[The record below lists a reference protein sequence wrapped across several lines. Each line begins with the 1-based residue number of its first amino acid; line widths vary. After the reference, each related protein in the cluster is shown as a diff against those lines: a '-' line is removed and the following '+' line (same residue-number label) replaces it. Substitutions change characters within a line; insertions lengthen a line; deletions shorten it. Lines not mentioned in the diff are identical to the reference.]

1 MKHKVPLLAILL
13 MVASIPLYAENY
25 DFSSVAPTGQTLYY
39 KITVNYGSLHHVK
52 VVSPTG
58 YATSSAWNGYI
69 APTDSLTIPSSVR
82 GYTVT
87 EISNCAFGG
96 CSRLK
101 SVIIP
106 HSVESISSGAFFRC
120 DSLISID
127 VNAGN
132 TKYDSRNGCN
142 AIIITA
148 SNTLLRGCQSTV
160 IPNSVTS
167 IGDEAFYGCSGLSS
181 VSIPSSVTAIGDYAF
196 SYCSGLSSV
205 TIPNSVTSIKSH
217 TFYGCTGLTSV
228 SIPNSVTSIGD
239 NAFSYCSGLTSV
251 TIPNSVTSIGYNA
264 FSNCSGLTSV
274 TIPNSVTAISNY
286 AFYGCSGLTA
296 VTIPSSVTSIGYR
309 AFSNCSGLTA
319 VTIPNSVTSIDNQA
333 FSSCSGLNS
342 IIVEDDNPIY
352 DSRSNCNAIIIT
364 STNTLFIGCK
374 NTVIPNSVTAIG
386 DYAFYGCSGLTS
398 ISIPNSVTSIGSSAF
413 SRCSGL
419 TSVSIPNSVSI
430 IGSQAFQL
438 VKNIIYNGNATGAP
452 WGALALNGYI
462 DGEFIYSDSTKNNL
476 EAYIGNEDSVFIP
489 NSVITIDA
497 YAFSSNGGIAYI
509 AIPDGV
515 TAIGNNS
522 FSGCT
527 SLSSV
532 SIPSSVHSIGPY
544 AFRQCINL
552 ASITIPEN
560 VFSIGEAAFSE
571 CSGLTTVNYNAN
583 YCNTPE
589 INDAMK
595 YIFGYCNNLSELNI
609 GNNVTIIPKYLF
621 ANCGIDSVVI
631 PNGVLTVDKRSFFAC
646 GRLQSITF
654 SESITSIG
662 TDALLG
668 CTSLSDVYMIG
679 GAPSLASNSIPT
691 SATIHI
697 LCPFAQEYQNHYS
710 WMQYNFS
717 IFPAPPDY
725 TITLSVNDTVNGQ
738 AVVTQPVD
746 CDSTAIIKAVELDE
760 TMFTLFDHWNDGN
773 TDNPRTV
780 HLTQD
785 TAFTAYF
792 VPAYYCAG
800 LIYTNQQDWGDILGD
815 GKAKSGD
822 TITLTAV
829 PNYGYHFVKWVKCQ
843 MDQYGNFSETSVTST
858 QNPLQ
863 QVMTNQDVFWA
874 AKFAPDT
881 FHVQITVN
889 DDRWGYLN
897 VPEEQDLAYGT
908 ELVLY
913 AFPSDANSNM
923 CSFVEWS
930 DGTQGE
936 LVFSGSYWGSK
947 KTVTV
952 TGDISLQAI
961 FTSQYRTVTAVS
973 SDETLGE
980 IVSGS
985 GEYQYLDTAV
995 LRARPADHYH
1005 LTHWLIEYTYIEDGN
1020 TMTSSREVWNENPY
1034 LMPIDGNNITAT
1046 AYFAIDTH
1054 TVSVASN
1061 NMMYGGV
1068 EGGGSFPYGTAA
1080 TVTATAYSGY
1090 VFVRWS
1096 NGVTYNPYTFAV
1108 STDVEL
1114 TAIFAEQGTVHNITA
1129 LADDPTTGSVTGG
1142 GQYATGETVTL
1153 TAVPAEGYRFVR
1165 WNDGNTD
1172 NPRIVSAVADITY
1185 TAFFASINGIDGT
1198 EASTAKVY
1206 SSYGQIVVEGAEGHT
1221 VTLYDAAGRRLAT
1234 RRDDLASLRFDVP
1247 ASGTY
1252 LVKIG
1257 DYAARRIVVVR

>member
-1 MKHKVPLLAILL
+1 MKHKVSLIAILL
-13 MVASIPLYAENY
+13 TALAIPQHILAY
-25 DFSSVAPTGQTLYY
+25 DFSAVAPSGQTLYY
-39 KITVNYGSLHHVK
+39 NIVGGNAHVTYQQYPNSAFQSTYTNLSGSLEIPASV
-52 VVSPTG
+52 T
-58 YATSSAWNGYI
+58 NGI
-69 APTDSLTIPSSVR
+69 
-82 GYTVT
+82 
-87 EISNCAFGG
+87 
-96 CSRLK
+96 
-101 SVIIP
+101 
-106 HSVESISSGAFFRC
+106 
-120 DSLISID
+120 
-127 VNAGN
+127 N
-132 TKYDSRNGCN
+132 TY
-142 AIIITA
+142 
-148 SNTLLRGCQSTV
+148 
-160 IPNSVTS
+160 SVTS
-167 IGDEAFYGCSGLSS
+167 IDSVAFYGCL
-181 VSIPSSVTAIGDYAF
+181 
-196 SYCSGLSSV
+196 
-205 TIPNSVTSIKSH
+205 
-217 TFYGCTGLTSV
+217 
-228 SIPNSVTSIGD
+228 
-239 NAFSYCSGLTSV
+239 GLTSV
-251 TIPNSVTSIGYNA
+251 TIPNSVTSIGYSA
-264 FSNCSGLTSV
+264 FAHCQGLTSV
-274 TIPNSVTAISNY
+274 TIPNSVTSINVG
-286 AFYGCSGLTA
+286 AFSFCLALTY
-296 VTIPSSVTSIGYR
+296 VSIPNSVTSIDPM
-309 AFSNCSGLTA
+309 AFAGCVALTSI
-319 VTIPNSVTSIDNQA
+319 TIPNSVTSIGERAFASTGLTSVIIPSSITSIGEAPFISCGNLAAITVDN
-333 FSSCSGLNS
+333 NNT
-342 IIVEDDNPIY
+342 VY
-352 DSRSNCNAIIIT
+352 DSRNNCNAIIKT
-364 STNTLFIGCK
+364 SSNTLIVGCQ
-374 NTVIPNSVTAIG
+374 NTTIPNSVTAIG
-386 DYAFYGCSGLTS
+386 KHAFSGNSLTSISIGNNVTSIGDYAFSGCSGLTTVS
-398 ISIPNSVTSIGSSAF
+398 IGNNVTSIGDHAFASCFGLTTVSIGNNVTSIGNYAFSGCSNLTTVSIGKNVTFIGFNIFAGCSNIATLNYNAINCTLGNLSCLAITTLNIGDNVITIPNNFFRGCIELTTLSIPNSVTTIDD
-413 SRCSGL
+413 
-419 TSVSIPNSVSI
+419 
-430 IGSQAFQL
+430 QAFYDCRKL
-438 VKNIIYNGNATGAP
+438 KSVTIGNA
-452 WGALALNGYI
+452 
-462 DGEFIYSDSTKNNL
+462 
-476 EAYIGNEDSVFIP
+476 V
-489 NSVITIDA
+489 
-497 YAFSSNGGIAYI
+497 
-509 AIPDGV
+509 
-515 TAIGNNS
+515 
-522 FSGCT
+522 
-527 SLSSV
+527 
-532 SIPSSVHSIGPY
+532 
-544 AFRQCINL
+544 
-552 ASITIPEN
+552 
-560 VFSIGEAAFSE
+560 
-571 CSGLTTVNYNAN
+571 
-583 YCNTPE
+583 
-589 INDAMK
+589 
-595 YIFGYCNNLSELNI
+595 
-609 GNNVTIIPKYLF
+609 
-621 ANCGIDSVVI
+621 
-631 PNGVLTVDKRSFFAC
+631 
-646 GRLQSITF
+646 
-654 SESITSIG
+654 TSIG
-662 TDALLG
+662 YDAFSA
-668 CTSLSDVYMIG
+668 CDSLSDVYMNG
-679 GAPSLASNSIPT
+679 YPPSLVYDAIPT
-691 SATIHI
+691 TADIHVRCI
-697 LCPFAQEYQNHYS
+697 YAQDYMNEWGNR
-710 WMQYNFS
+710 YNYFY
-717 IFPAPPDY
+717 PAGTAPDY
-725 TITLSVNDTVNGQ
+725 TIALNVNDTVNGR
-738 AVVTQPVD
+738 AVMTQPVD
-746 CDSTAIIKAVELDE
+746 CDSTAVIEAIESE
-760 TMFTLFDHWNDGN
+760 HSLFDHWNDGN

-822 TITLTAV
+822 TITLTAM

-843 MDQYGNFSETSVTST
+843 MDQYGNFSETSVTRT

-863 QVMTNQDVFWA
+863 QVMTNQDVYWA

-881 FHVQITVN
+881 FLVQITVN
-889 DDRWGYLN
+889 DDRWGFLN

-947 KTVTV
+947 KTITV

-1061 NMMYGGV
+1061 NMMHGGV
-1068 EGGGSFPYGTAA
+1068 EGGGTFPYGTAA

-1185 TAFFASINGIDGT
+1185 TAFFASINGIDGA

-1206 SSYGQIVVEGAEGHT
+1206 SSHGQIVVEGAEGHT

-1234 RRDDLASLRFDVP
+1234 RRDDLAALRFDVP

-1257 DYAARRIVVVR
+1257 DYAARRVVVVR